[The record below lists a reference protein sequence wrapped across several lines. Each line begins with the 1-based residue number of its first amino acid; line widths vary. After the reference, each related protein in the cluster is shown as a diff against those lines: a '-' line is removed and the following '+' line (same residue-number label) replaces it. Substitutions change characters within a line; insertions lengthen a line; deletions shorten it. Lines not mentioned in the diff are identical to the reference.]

1 MSIESPLLGHENKYG
16 RILNINGRVITQ
28 YISQEE
34 TMANETSSDSDNEI
48 IGARV
53 KLFGHEKP
61 IHQLLGGG
69 KGTTLNS
76 FVNRF
81 IKLYQQLV

>member
-1 MSIESPLLGHENKYG
+1 MVESWH
-16 RILNINGRVITQ
+16 NI
-28 YISQEE
+28 SEEE
-34 TMANETSSDSDNEI
+34 TMANDTSSDSDNEI

-61 IHQLLGGG
+61 IHQVLGGG

-76 FVNRF
+76 CS
-81 IKLYQQLV
+81 